1 MLIDIKGPEERTS
14 KSSQM
19 PVSTST
25 PTTTTIPTAMVTAI
39 TNPMATSST
48 KSMPK
53 TFTVT
58 DVPKSTDKPREGNL
72 LSEIFSLV

>member
-1 MLIDIKGPEERTS
+1 MLIDIEGPEERTS

-19 PVSTST
+19 PVFT
-25 PTTTTIPTAMVTAI
+25 PTPTTIPTAMVTAI